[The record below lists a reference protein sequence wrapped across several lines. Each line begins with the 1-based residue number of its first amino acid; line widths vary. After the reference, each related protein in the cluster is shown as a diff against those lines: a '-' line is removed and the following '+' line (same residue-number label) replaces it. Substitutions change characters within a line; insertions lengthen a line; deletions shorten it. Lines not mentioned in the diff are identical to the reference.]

1 MIGARKFKNRLR
13 NPDHVPF
20 RIVVIRMLEL
30 AVIKICN
37 NLEISISIRYED
49 MKATQNIEN
58 SVVWVDR
65 SHSHWLKILVFH
77 CNYVSILYTV
87 QRHSEILA
95 DFNPL
100 HLYLVPPLGVT
111 RLEFLQCL
119 WLRSWAIV
127 PDCLCD
133 DIFNHFDRTET
144 CAGPTD
150 RRTDTRP

>member
-65 SHSHWLKILVFH
+65 SHSH
-77 CNYVSILYTV
+77 
-87 QRHSEILA
+87 
-95 DFNPL
+95 
-100 HLYLVPPLGVT
+100 
-111 RLEFLQCL
+111 
-119 WLRSWAIV
+119 
-127 PDCLCD
+127 
-133 DIFNHFDRTET
+133 
-144 CAGPTD
+144 
-150 RRTDTRP
+150 